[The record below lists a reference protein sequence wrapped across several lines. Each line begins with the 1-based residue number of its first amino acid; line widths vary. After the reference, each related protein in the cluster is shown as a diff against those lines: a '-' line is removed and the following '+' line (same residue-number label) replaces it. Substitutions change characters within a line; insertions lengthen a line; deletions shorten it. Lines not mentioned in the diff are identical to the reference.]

1 VNTAS
6 VAGLLSGVPY
16 LGPYA
21 VSKVG
26 VVSIS
31 ETLRIEM
38 RMAGAPIGVS
48 VLCPSATNTSV
59 MEADRNRPAWAGG
72 EQRTP
77 DAEEMRLL
85 IRSGFTGPNGKEPE
99 EIAARVIDAIK
110 KDTFWVITHNDMKP
124 MIERRLDDIRQAIPK
139 DWLSY
144 LFHDPQP
151 VLACALCYTYPTRN
165 AVESVGAT
173 RVNVKFT
180 RRTTCYKALRIAD
193 ALVSKDVQFT
203 DFDVRVGQ
211 TREVSCASG
220 RRFSWYFGSAD
231 RVTEQR
237 MPTGVIVVVTPSGV
251 RHQERVRCGVAI
263 VEHGIDQD
271 LPGEGNAAITG
282 LQRCGRSETA
292 TRAVAHHS
300 DPQRVDR

>member
-1 VNTAS
+1 MESLIDQVAVVTGGASGIGLALARALAAEGCRLVIADIEEAALNEAAASFSAPVLAVQTDVSNILEVEALAAAAVERLGRVDILCNNAGISTFNTLENQTLEDWRWVLDVDLWGVIHGIYAFLPIMRKQGTPGHIVNTAS

-139 DWLSY
+139 D
-144 LFHDPQP
+144 
-151 VLACALCYTYPTRN
+151 
-165 AVESVGAT
+165 
-173 RVNVKFT
+173 
-180 RRTTCYKALRIAD
+180 
-193 ALVSKDVQFT
+193 
-203 DFDVRVGQ
+203 
-211 TREVSCASG
+211 
-220 RRFSWYFGSAD
+220 
-231 RVTEQR
+231 
-237 MPTGVIVVVTPSGV
+237 
-251 RHQERVRCGVAI
+251 
-263 VEHGIDQD
+263 
-271 LPGEGNAAITG
+271 
-282 LQRCGRSETA
+282 
-292 TRAVAHHS
+292 
-300 DPQRVDR
+300 